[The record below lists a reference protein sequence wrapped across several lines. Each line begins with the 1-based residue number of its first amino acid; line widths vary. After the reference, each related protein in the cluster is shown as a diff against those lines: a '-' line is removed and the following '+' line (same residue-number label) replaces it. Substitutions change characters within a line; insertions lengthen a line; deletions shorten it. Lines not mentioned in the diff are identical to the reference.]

1 METYVKGQLYN
12 IALSDLH
19 PDPNQPRRSMDPQ
32 ALAELTESVK
42 RSGILQPILF
52 RQDTDGT
59 LYIVVG
65 ERRHMAAQ
73 MADLL
78 AIPSICAEGNTAEIA
93 LVENLQRQDLT
104 CIEEAEALKR
114 HMDEEKYT
122 QEQLAAVMGKPRTT
136 INDSLFLMRLP
147 REIRDDCRD
156 NRKIS
161 KTRLIEISR
170 KTQQRAMNTAYAKY
184 KEELQKEPTGGTKK
198 REALSEA
205 ATLCQTLNKSREK
218 LEKTDITGW
227 SDDDRLIV
235 NDSIGRLK
243 DTIEIFISP
252 PTEGGEAPPSNI

>member
-1 METYVKGQLYN
+1 MEEAQTATYVKGQLYN

-19 PDPNQPRRSMDPQ
+19 PDPNQPRKFFDP
-32 ALAELTESVK
+32 AVLEELTESVK

-65 ERRHMAAQ
+65 ERRHKAAQ
-73 MADLL
+73 MAGLL
-78 AIPSICAEGNTAEIA
+78 TIPGICAEGNAAEIA

-122 QEQLAAVMGKPRTT
+122 QEQLAVVMGKPRTT

-147 REIRDDCRD
+147 LEIRDDCRD

-184 KEELQKEPTGGTKK
+184 KEELQKAQAGGAKK
-198 REALSEA
+198 RETLSGA
-205 ATLCQTLNKSREK
+205 AALCQALDKSREK
-218 LEKTDITGW
+218 LEKADNTNW
-227 SDDDRLIV
+227 SDEDRLTV

-243 DTIEIFISP
+243 DTINIFIITTP
-252 PTEGGEAPPSNI
+252 GREPA